1 MVKQALIDALS
12 PISTAYE
19 DTWTMLSKNVEHC
32 VAKVHHNF
40 TRAMNEERQ
49 RNHRLSSDLAY
60 VKEER
65 KALREE
71 TEAIRKAMDI
81 VLRDNGHLKDAL
93 MRAKAVMA
101 KNEEELSDLRAEKGS
116 LAMEL
121 NIVRAANERS
131 MEELA
136 KRKGEMETMDYVDS
150 FVGSMRSEF
159 AKQLDLNLTSLFK
172 DLHEQKTLRIQAEKR
187 LEDAMGK
194 MKAIA
199 DSVTDPQSSS
209 PCHSRDGST
218 VIGTPAPGD
227 LAKRDY
233 PSSSATSPTILA
245 PHFLVPSRLSSP
257 LSPSTPSSRASV
269 NPPLLPASPISPEPR
284 SARIQPPNAG
294 EPPLPTPPPSSGVKR
309 SRAEYEAEEAGS
321 VVDEGAERAATRR
334 RSGSASPTV
343 VDPVQSPSP
352 QPSSSLVKMEDG
364 EVDELEEAACEGGEV
379 RWEEGEVERVE
390 EVVMVDVKVEE
401 CNLNTSG
408 SHSNPPATPIKRKL
422 LGINHIPLLFH
433 VEPERLRCRMCLT
446 LDPLAAK
453 KGAGCF
459 PRNSQWPALF
469 DHCMREHPKACE
481 DMEKLTPAQ
490 IAEMRARMSMS
501 MGKS

>member
-1 MVKQALIDALS
+1 MVKQAIIEALS
-12 PISTAYE
+12 PVSIAYE
-19 DTWTMLSKNVEHC
+19 DTWNMLSRNVEHC
-32 VAKVHHNF
+32 VAKVHHDF
-40 TRAMNEERQ
+40 ARAMNEERQ
-49 RNHRLSSDLAY
+49 RNHKLSSDLAY

-81 VLRDNGHLKDAL
+81 VLRDNGNLKDAL
-93 MRAKAVMA
+93 KRAKVVIA
-101 KNEEELSDLRAEKGS
+101 KNEEELSDLRAEKDS

-121 NIVRAANERS
+121 NIVRRANEQT
-131 MEELA
+131 MEELG
-136 KRKGEMETMDYVDS
+136 KRKGEVQAMDYVDN
-150 FVGSMRSEF
+150 FVGSMRNEF
-159 AKQLDLNLTSLFK
+159 AKQMDLNLTSLFK

-199 DSVTDPQSSS
+199 DSVNDPQSSSS
-209 PCHSRDGST
+209 PCHSRGAST
-218 VIGTPAPGD
+218 VIGTPAPSD
-227 LAKRDY
+227 VAKREY
-233 PSSSATSPTILA
+233 PSSSVTSPIILA
-245 PHFLVPSRLSSP
+245 PHFLVPSR
-257 LSPSTPSSRASV
+257 PSSSLSLSRPSSQASA
-269 NPPLLPASPISPEPR
+269 NPPLLPASPISPERR
-284 SARIQPPNAG
+284 SARIQPHHVG

-321 VVDEGAERAATRR
+321 VVDEGAKRAATRR
-334 RSGSASPTV
+334 RSGSRSVSTAV
-343 VDPVQSPSP
+343 VDPVQPPLP

-364 EVDELEEAACEGGEV
+364 EVDELEEGGEV
-379 RWEEGEVERVE
+379 KSEEGEVEKVE
-390 EVVMVDVKVEE
+390 EVVMANVKVEE
-401 CNLNTSG
+401 CNLKTSG
-408 SHSNPPATPIKRKL
+408 SHSLPAAPIKRKL

-446 LDPLAAK
+446 LNPLAAK

-459 PRNSQWPALF
+459 PRNSQWSALF

-490 IAEMRARMSMS
+490 IAEMRARMSM
-501 MGKS
+501 GKS